1 VLVVIEAPNVILE
14 ELAGENI
21 DDSENAAKDIEVLLL
36 MAAVG

>member
-1 VLVVIEAPNVILE
+1 VLVIIEAPNVILE
-14 ELAGENI
+14 ELVADNI